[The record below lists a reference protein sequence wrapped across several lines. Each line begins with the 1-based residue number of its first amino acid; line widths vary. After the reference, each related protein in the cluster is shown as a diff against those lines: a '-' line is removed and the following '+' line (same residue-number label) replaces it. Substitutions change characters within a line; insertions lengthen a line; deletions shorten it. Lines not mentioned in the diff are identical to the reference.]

1 MKPISTKFIIFW
13 VFLNIMIAAL
23 MDLALFTQT
32 TPAMKKAS
40 FFKKVAVAEFWATLE
55 WMFLIPSQRLGN
67 KFLTATQLSLSSYIF
82 DFLGQIVSNKFWLKI
97 PTTLDDYIAM
107 AIILGAMVISKLR
120 LFG

>member
-1 MKPISTKFIIFW
+1 MKTISTKFIIFW
-13 VFLNIMIAAL
+13 LFLNVMIAAL
-23 MDLALFTQT
+23 MDLALFAQT
-32 TPAMKKAS
+32 TPSMKKAS
-40 FFKKVAVAEFWATLE
+40 FLKKVAVAEFWATIE

-107 AIILGAMVISKLR
+107 GIILAAMVISKLR
-120 LFG
+120 LLG